1 MYYSKVRPLLV
12 HLKTCNYL
20 NEYNYKKEMVMI
32 FIFETLKPFHVRQHL
47 IDWSYSC
54 SPYQVLPG

>member
-20 NEYNYKKEMVMI
+20 NDYKKEMVMI

-47 IDWSYSC
+47 ID
-54 SPYQVLPG
+54 